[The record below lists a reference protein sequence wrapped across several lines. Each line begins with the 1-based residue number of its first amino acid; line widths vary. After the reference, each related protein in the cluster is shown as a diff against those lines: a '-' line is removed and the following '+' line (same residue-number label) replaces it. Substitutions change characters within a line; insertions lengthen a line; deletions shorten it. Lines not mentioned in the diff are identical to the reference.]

1 MEVYKTLL
9 HYEALLASK
18 VRQARLAL
26 FRECRALAD
35 ALGLHDC
42 SMGMSGDW
50 REAVTAGSTWVRLGS
65 VLFGSRPIQP

>member
-1 MEVYKTLL
+1 MTIAPFGLTPGE
-9 HYEALLASK
+9 
-18 VRQARLAL
+18 RLEL